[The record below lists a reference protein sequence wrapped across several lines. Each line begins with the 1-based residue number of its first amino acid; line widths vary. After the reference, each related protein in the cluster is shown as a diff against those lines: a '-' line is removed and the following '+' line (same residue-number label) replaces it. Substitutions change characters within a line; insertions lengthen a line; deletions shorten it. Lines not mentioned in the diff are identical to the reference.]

1 MQRERNIML
10 EDFPSVTVRITDEI
24 YTGSCAPVYLR
35 SGLTSICST
44 SSVLAVDGQLTH
56 KQNSGGN
63 TASGTSVKE
72 NYTEDNRH
80 CVVATQKEVGAR
92 FTTGNIGVTR
102 RLIGGL
108 QVRVQAPI
116 TEKPDVQP
124 ERVMSQNLW
133 AGKPLT
139 LAQRWK

>member
-1 MQRERNIML
+1 M
-10 EDFPSVTVRITDEI
+10 
-24 YTGSCAPVYLR
+24 
-35 SGLTSICST
+35 
-44 SSVLAVDGQLTH
+44 
-56 KQNSGGN
+56 K
-63 TASGTSVKE
+63 

-80 CVVATQKEVGAR
+80 CVVATQIEVGAR

-102 RLIGGL
+102 RLIRGL